1 MGYKP
6 QLRIFFLFLK
16 VKQHQVL
23 KVLLRKSRF
32 DSLFSVSI
40 MWCRGAWDANAW
52 KQSVKSRAVNDF
64 PSLDWMQSG
73 QGGNCLCQ
81 CCATVCRKKV
91 EHKSNTETIS
101 KSYLLAWTWVKNKC
115 SSFSETQQHVVSAK
129 CHVLTVSAVSEFT
142 KVSCCWQMYDNFTFC
157 AVSNCKN
164 PKMCLSLQQSTVPKV
179 QTILTLTQ
187 FAADFWKSNHLDTN
201 CIVCNDE
208 QQQIFSMF
216 SFFCHHLIS

>member
-1 MGYKP
+1 
-6 QLRIFFLFLK
+6 
-16 VKQHQVL
+16 
-23 KVLLRKSRF
+23 
-32 DSLFSVSI
+32 

-101 KSYLLAWTWVKNKC
+101 KSYLLARTWVKNKC
-115 SSFSETQQHVVSAK
+115 SSFSEAQQHVVSAK

-157 AVSNCKN
+157 AVSNCN
-164 PKMCLSLQQSTVPKV
+164 YPKMCLSLRQSTVPKV
-179 QTILTLTQ
+179 QTISTLPQ
-187 FAADFWKSNHLDTN
+187 FDAAFWKSNHLDTN

-208 QQQIFSMF
+208 QQQIFSIF

>member
-1 MGYKP
+1 MIHIIFNHGI
-6 QLRIFFLFLK
+6 QTAVEDVFFFLK
-16 VKQHQVL
+16 EKQCQVL

-32 DSLFSVSI
+32 DSLFFVSI
-40 MWCRGAWDANAW
+40 MWFRGAWDANAC

-64 PSLDWMQSG
+64 PSLDWMRSG
-73 QGGNCLCQ
+73 RGGNWLCQ

-142 KVSCCWQMYDNFTFC
+142 KVSCCWQMYNNFTFC

-164 PKMCLSLQQSTVPKV
+164 PKMCLS
-179 QTILTLTQ
+179 
-187 FAADFWKSNHLDTN
+187 
-201 CIVCNDE
+201 
-208 QQQIFSMF
+208 
-216 SFFCHHLIS
+216 